1 MQDIHNH
8 PTVEKHKITT
18 KQYLILFAIIAIVF
32 ILDQLSKFIITQMM
46 QLNESLFF
54 TSFFSLTY
62 ITNTGS
68 SFGSLQGYNQL
79 LIWIT
84 IIVIGFILYY
94 LPYFEQQI
102 FPALGLVIGG
112 ALGNLID
119 RIRIGAVIDFI
130 DFKVWP
136 VFNIADSAI
145 TIAAIMIVVLTFFW
159 KPAK

>member
-1 MQDIHNH
+1 MNDIHNH
-8 PTVEKHKITT
+8 PTIEKHTITK
-18 KQYLILFAIIAIVF
+18 KQYIIIFSIMGVVLL
-32 ILDQLSKFIITQMM
+32 LDQLSKFIITQTM
-46 QLNESLFF
+46 QMNQSISLS
-54 TSFFSLTY
+54 SFFSLTY

-79 LIWIT
+79 LIWV
-84 IIVIGFILYY
+84 IILFIGFILYY
-94 LPYFEQQI
+94 LHSFEQNL
-102 FPALGLVIGG
+102 FPALGLVLGG

-145 TIAAIMIVVLTFFW
+145 TIAAIIIVVLTFFW
-159 KPAK
+159 KK